1 MNENNNLNYMQMMF
15 GIQNWKTGD
24 EELDKN
30 RIEAMLNEIRSIC
43 RDMNAAQIKA
53 FLLALVIEIDK
64 RAKI

>member
-1 MNENNNLNYMQMMF
+1 MNENFNVDYMNTMF

-43 RDMNAAQIKA
+43 RDMNAAQMKA
-53 FLLALVIEIDK
+53 FLLALVTEIDK